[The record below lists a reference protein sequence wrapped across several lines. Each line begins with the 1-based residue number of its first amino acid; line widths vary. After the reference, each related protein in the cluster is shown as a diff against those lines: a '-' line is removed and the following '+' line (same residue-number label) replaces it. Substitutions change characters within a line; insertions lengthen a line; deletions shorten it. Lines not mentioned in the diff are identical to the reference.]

1 MPPSD
6 LPVPQPIKGLTEL
19 EARERL
25 AREGPNELPA
35 SSSRGFLRV
44 LAGVLLEPIF
54 LLLLACGVI
63 YMLLGDVHEALM
75 LLAFVFVVMGIT
87 LVQER
92 RSERSLQALRDL
104 SSPRALVIRGGQTQR
119 IASRELVSGD
129 VVILAEGDRVPADI
143 HLEQASNLSIDESLL
158 TGESGPIRKCAQQ
171 ALPSKPEEF
180 TAFCGTLVTQGNAWG
195 RVIATGQHSSLGRI
209 GHSLSRIATERTPL
223 QQEITRLVRLA
234 AISGLL
240 LAATL
245 ALGYSWTRG
254 DWLHGLLAGLTLA
267 MGILPEELPVVLTIF
282 MGLGAWRL
290 AKENVLTRHTPAI
303 ELLGATTVLC
313 VDKTGTLTTNHM
325 VVRQLYSAQ
334 HTFETHTLEPSL
346 SKDQDPDH
354 VLPEHFHDLLEF
366 AVLACHRR
374 AFDPTETA
382 MTEAG
387 QRLLKQTK
395 HLQTDSILI
404 KDYPLSNELLAMSRV
419 WRSAKYPNDH
429 VVACKGAPEAILSLC
444 GVEGAKR
451 HQIETQ
457 LLKMAHQGFR
467 VLGVAKA
474 QCPESSLPD
483 QQEDFDF
490 TFLGLVGLE
499 DPIRSDVPQAI
510 MECQSAG
517 IRVVMITGDHA
528 ATALS
533 MARQAGL
540 GTTTHAITGAE
551 LAQLSDDELQKRL
564 LDTQVFCR
572 VKPEQKLRLVHAFRA
587 RGDIVAMTGDGV
599 NDAPALKAAH
609 IGVAMGARGTDVARE
624 AASLV
629 LLKDDFASLVTAV
642 RHGRRI
648 FSNLKK
654 TMVFLIA
661 VHVPIIG
668 LSALPVVW
676 GAPLLLM
683 PVHILLLQLII
694 DPACSIVFE
703 AEPTEPGTMTSPPR
717 SPKTKLLD
725 RDVLARGGLQGLGLL
740 SVLMLTHWISENL
753 LQNSPDSA
761 RAMVITLL
769 LLSSLGLILIN
780 RSWAS
785 MSWFQAATRNPAF
798 IISVV
803 SVMSFMALIFQ
814 VPPLQKLLAFEA
826 FTQITA
832 WWVIASG
839 LAINLAW
846 FEGVKRLH
854 F

>member
-1 MPPSD
+1 MPSPDMPISQ
-6 LPVPQPIKGLTEL
+6 PVQGLTEL

-25 AREGPNELPA
+25 AREGPNELPV
-35 SSSRGFLRV
+35 SPSRGLVR
-44 LAGVLLEPIF
+44 LLTGVVLEPMF

-63 YMLLGDVHEALM
+63 YLLLGDVHEALM
-75 LLAFVFVVMGIT
+75 LLAFVFVIMGIT

-119 IASRELVSGD
+119 IASRELVLGD
-129 VVILAEGDRVPADI
+129 VVMLAEGDRVPADI
-143 HLEQASNLSIDESLL
+143 ALEQASNLSIDESLL
-158 TGESGPIRKCAQQ
+158 TGESGAIRKCAQH
-171 ALPSKPEEF
+171 ASPDRVEEY

-195 RVIATGQHSSLGRI
+195 RVVATGRQSSLGRI
-209 GHSLSRIATERTPL
+209 GHSLVSIATGRTPL
-223 QQEITRLVRLA
+223 QQEIGRLVRLA
-234 AISGLL
+234 AMGGLL

-245 ALGYSWTRG
+245 AWVYGWTRG

-325 VVRQLYSAQ
+325 VVRQLYLA
-334 HTFETHTLEPSL
+334 HPTFEAHTLPPL
-346 SKDQDPDH
+346 PSKDKEPPH
-354 VLPEHFHDLLEF
+354 PLPESFHELLEF
-366 AVLACHRR
+366 AILASHRR

-382 MTEAG
+382 IAESGHLLLSQTEPLHSDW
-387 QRLLKQTK
+387 R
-395 HLQTDSILI
+395 LI

-419 WRSAKYPNDH
+419 WRSTGCQEY
-429 VVACKGAPEAILSLC
+429 VVACKGAPEALLSLC
-444 GVEGAKR
+444 GVEGPER
-451 HQIETQ
+451 DHIDTQ
-457 LLKMAHQGFR
+457 LLQMAHQGLR

-474 QCPESSLPD
+474 RFPEGPLPER
-483 QQEDFDF
+483 QEDFHF

-499 DPIRSDVPQAI
+499 DPLRADVPEAI
-510 MECQSAG
+510 AECQSAG

-533 MARQAGL
+533 IARQAGL
-540 GTTTHAITGAE
+540 GTATHAMTGAE
-551 LAQLSDDELQKRL
+551 LAQLSDDDLQKRL
-564 LDTQVFCR
+564 LNTPVFCR
-572 VKPEQKLRLVHAFRA
+572 VKPEQKLRLVDAFRA

-648 FSNLKK
+648 FFNLRK

-668 LSALPVVW
+668 LSALPVMW

-703 AEPTEPGTMTSPPR
+703 AEPAEPGTMTSPPR
-717 SPKTKLLD
+717 APKTKLLD
-725 RDVLARGGLQGLGLL
+725 RQVLARGGLQGFGLL
-740 SVLMLTHWISENL
+740 SVLLLTHWISQNL
-753 LQNSPDSA
+753 LQNPPNSA

-769 LLSSLGLILIN
+769 VLSSLGLILIN
-780 RSWAS
+780 RSWTS
-785 MSWFQAATRNPAF
+785 MSWFQATTRNPAF
-798 IISVV
+798 IISAVGV
-803 SVMSFMALIFQ
+803 ITLMALIFQ

-826 FTQITA
+826 FTQTTA
-832 WWVIASG
+832 WLVIAFG

-846 FEGVKRLH
+846 FEWVKRMH
-854 F
+854 S